1 MSEQNL
7 LELPFGAPRP
17 APHPPA
23 PGRVVVS
30 DAFELLRGLAPESVD
45 LVVTD
50 PPYES
55 LQIHRARGTTTRLT
69 TNWFTTV
76 PDARL
81 PELLREVY
89 RALKPDRHF
98 YLFCDEVTA
107 DVIKQQQ
114 GVGGIRLPNGARR
127 CSCGFTY
134 WKEIVWAKT
143 TLDGTPERGDI
154 STSGMPRSASARF
167 PFSKKRI
174 RSLAAR

>member
-1 MSEQNL
+1 MSETSL
-7 LELPFGAPRP
+7 SLPFAAPQ
-17 APHPPA
+17 AA
-23 PGRVVVS
+23 AAGRVVVS
-30 DAFELLRGLAPESVD
+30 DAFELLKSLAPESVD

-69 TNWFTTV
+69 TNWFVTV
-76 PDARL
+76 ANERL
-81 PELLREVY
+81 PELLREVA
-89 RALKPDRHF
+89 RVLRDDRHF

-114 GVGGIRLPNGARR
+114 GVGAARLVNGARR

-143 TLDGTPERGDI
+143 TLDGAKIRGG
-154 STSGMPRSASARF
+154 TGYHYR
-167 PFSKKRI
+167 
-174 RSLAAR
+174 AA